1 MLNIN
6 RIIPKYIIN
15 NMYNIDYTALAELYV
30 TDNGDYFDLIKKNII
45 PDYFIK
51 CMITYNNKKNT
62 NYNLFE
68 FIYLMANGLTG
79 SNPILYKYDLYA
91 FGLILRQLVD
101 VYTNALEK
109 NLLFD
114 PRKYRAKTKAKNK
127 PSRIYNGGTISE
139 TFNYET
145 REHFKELEDINF
157 VINNMINLDCIYRWS
172 LEDLITHYQ
181 GGEIATEKYINI
193 KGQEYLLCYEDIT
206 KENII
211 KQFKIINPE
220 LNEYIKPEPDSEGVD
235 WTNIRTQLKESG
247 LNARKIGATITKMK
261 NKGLTSIDEL
271 NK

>member
-1 MLNIN
+1 
-6 RIIPKYIIN
+6 
-15 NMYNIDYTALAELYV
+15 
-30 TDNGDYFDLIKKNII
+30 
-45 PDYFIK
+45 
-51 CMITYNNKKNT
+51 
-62 NYNLFE
+62 
-68 FIYLMANGLTG
+68 MANGLTG

-114 PRKYRAKTKAKNK
+114 PRKYRAKTKAKTK
-127 PSRIYNGGTISE
+127 PTRKYNGNGGTISD
-139 TFNYET
+139 TFNYTT

-157 VINNMINLDCIYRWS
+157 VINNMINQDCIYRWS

-193 KGQEYLLCYEDIT
+193 KGEQYLLCSEEIT

-211 KQFKIINPE
+211 KQFQIINHE

-235 WTNIRTQLKESG
+235 WDSIRTQLKDSG
-247 LNARKIGATITKMK
+247 LNARKIGLTITKMK
-261 NKGLTSIDEL
+261 RKGLTSIDEL
-271 NK
+271 